1 MKTQGGQLTAMGK
14 ILPFIAVATLFIGA
28 IPRGDAQTPVSSP
41 YVLASTSRVGGE
53 GGFDYVYAESA
64 GRRLYISRPGSAEAR
79 ITVFDLDTLA
89 PAGEIAGVNARG
101 VAVDPVAHHGFA
113 SSKPV
118 TMWDTRTL
126 AIIKTIPVE
135 GGPDG
140 ILFDPFNGR
149 VWVFSHRSPNAT
161 IINSTDGSVVGTMDL
176 GGEPEQAATDI
187 QGRLYVDIEDKD
199 EIAVIDA
206 KSLAVTARYG
216 LEGKGGGPG
225 GLALDAKHGVLF
237 ASCHKP
243 ATMVII
249 KAETGQILAVEP
261 IGRGTDGALFN
272 PETCEAFSSNG
283 ADGTLSVIKE
293 SSPTS
298 FSVEQTLSTMGGA
311 RTSTLD
317 FHTGRVFLI
326 SAEFG
331 PAPSPPPQGGWV
343 RRPMIPGTFTI
354 LTVAR

>member
-1 MKTQGGQLTAMGK
+1 MKT
-14 ILPFIAVATLFIGA
+14 ILLSVAVGTLFVGT
-28 IPRGDAQTPVSSP
+28 IPRGDAQAAAGSP
-41 YVLASTSRVGGE
+41 YVLASSSKVGGK
-53 GGFDYVYAESA
+53 GGFDYVYADSS
-64 GRRLYISRPGSAEAR
+64 GRRLYICRPGSSEAR
-79 ITVFDLDTLA
+79 VTVFDLKTLA

-101 VAVDPVAHHGFA
+101 VAVDPITHHGFA

-140 ILFDPFNGR
+140 ILFDPFNSR
-149 VWVFSHRSPNAT
+149 VWVFSHRSPNVT

-176 GGEPEQAATDI
+176 GGAPEEAATDI
-187 QGRLYVDIEDKD
+187 QGHIYVDIEDKD
-199 EIAVIDA
+199 EIAVIDT
-206 KSLAVTARYG
+206 KNLTVTARYG

-225 GLALDAKHGVLF
+225 GLALDAKNGVLF
-237 ASCHKP
+237 ATCHKP
-243 ATMVII
+243 ATMVIL
-249 KAETGQILAVEP
+249 KAQTGQILAVEP
-261 IGRGTDGALFN
+261 IGHGTDGALFN
-272 PETCEAFSSNG
+272 PETGEAFSSNG

-293 SSPTS
+293 SSPSS
-298 FSVEQTLSTMGGA
+298 FAVEQTLPTMDGA

-317 FHTGRVFLI
+317 LQTGRIFLI
-326 SAEFG
+326 AAEFG

-354 LTVAR
+354 LTVDRRPE